1 VASRPE
7 PEVYNRPISADDW
20 MLLGAFRGQGTHIQL
35 AVEGDGTIDPAALTA
50 AVAAVGEACPGTRLV
65 HRGLTWVDSGRP
77 PAVRVADAADFDRER
92 LDSPLLR
99 TPLTCEEKGSSFE
112 VVLLRGTPVTVLFRA
127 HAAVTDGLGAV
138 LWRRQV
144 FRALRGEPLEGTT
157 CRLTPEDVC
166 AEIATTLGVDRPQ
179 GSTQA
184 PWEWR
189 SVMGTLPK
197 GPKRP
202 LWRRR
207 TIDGIHPAVTAKI
220 ARLVATFAGG
230 NGGPVVIPIDL
241 RQYLPGLRTVGSAT
255 GELRIQVNEDD
266 DWTDVDVSM
275 LKAMSEYQ
283 FMAEAGPTDLAPL
296 TMPLPL
302 IGSLARWLDG
312 LAIKHNEVIG
322 AKGLCDNIASV
333 SNLGA
338 VDLAEVSTDDF
349 AATSCY
355 SLGSISWSPEIN
367 IVECGGRT
375 EVSVAWRGGPGVAGR
390 AEALLDAIQEEL
402 SPRAVRVWDGNRTA
416 TGTPEQTLT
425 ALFAA
430 QCAATPGAPAIEV
443 PALDDDPGHDD
454 PSASASDP
462 SASASAGATV
472 TYAGLAAAA
481 AGVTAVLAAAGI
493 GRGDRVAVIAG
504 RGPAAITA
512 IWGILG
518 AGAAYLPIDGTY
530 PRARITALLTD
541 AAAPAA
547 LLEDPAAHRAA
558 LPPGCTP
565 IPLAAIAPAPGG
577 CPDRWGTAVQ
587 PGDVACVIYTS
598 GSTGTP
604 KGVEIEHRALANYT
618 RWATREASAGPATR
632 MPLIASLSF
641 DMAGCAI
648 YLPLLSGG
656 TVLPVR
662 HVTPVTLRR
671 VIENHGATTLAITPS
686 HLDMINAAGITR
698 HTMTCI
704 MTAGELLRTATA
716 ARTRHLFGPA
726 CTILCQWGPTETTIV
741 NTSHTYD
748 PATDTA
754 AGVPFGRPMDN
765 NTVHL
770 LDPQGRHVPPGT
782 PGEAWVGGTQL
793 ARGYLGRPHLTRQ
806 QFTRLA
812 DGTRIYRTGDIA
824 RLTPAGDLAFITRA
838 DDQVKING
846 HRIEPAEITA
856 TLQTHPAI
864 TAAAVIPRT
873 RPGNPR
879 KELCAYIVTTP
890 GTDPAHLTPAAITTW
905 LTTRLPPYMIPA
917 TITTVPAIGH
927 TPNGKTDT
935 ATLPDPF
942 TTPAATTTP
951 PPGRDPLTTAIANI
965 WARTLS
971 IDPHTIDDHT
981 PFHHLGATSLHMITM
996 INEIATTLTPR
1007 TPQHFLNQL
1016 PHIIRNPTLHNITH
1030 HTRQTQQTHNQHHK
1044 LEPQQPDVLTDA

>member
-1 VASRPE
+1 MTGDEWWRFSGQQGLST
-7 PEVYNRPISADDW
+7 EV
-20 MLLGAFRGQGTHIQL
+20 QL
-35 AVEGDGTIDPAALTA
+35 CIEGDGVIAPEALAA
-50 AVAAVGEACPGTRLV
+50 AVAAASAACPGMRLARRGRQWADTGQAPPV
-65 HRGLTWVDSGRP
+65 H
-77 PAVRVADAADFDRER
+77 VADAADFDRER
-92 LDSPLLR
+92 LDSPLVR
-99 TPLTCEEKGSSFE
+99 APLHTQRRSSCE
-112 VVLLRGTPVTVLFRA
+112 VVLIQGAPTTVIFRA
-127 HAAVTDGLGAV
+127 HPGVTDGRGV
-138 LWRRQV
+138 MLWQREV
-144 FRALRGEPLEGTT
+144 FRALRGEALEGATS
-157 CRLTPEDVC
+157 RLTCDEVR
-166 AEIATTLGVDRPQ
+166 AEIAARLGIDPAAE
-179 GSTQA
+179 A
-184 PWEWR
+184 PAQETPAWR
-189 SVMGTLPK
+189 SVLGKLPS
-197 GPKRP
+197 GPRRSM
-202 LWRRR
+202 WRRR
-207 TIDGIHPAVTAKI
+207 TIDGIHPGVAAKI
-220 ARLVATFAGG
+220 ARLVTAYGDEGG
-230 NGGPVVIPIDL
+230 EGLVGIPVDL
-241 RQYLPGLRTVGSAT
+241 RTYLPGLRTTAGVT
-255 GELRIQVNEDD
+255 GHVNIHVRQDD
-266 DWTDVDVSM
+266 DWSDVDAKLLM
-275 LKAMSEYQ
+275 ALAEHQ
-283 FMAEAGPTDLAPL
+283 FMAHHGDPL
-296 TMPLPL
+296 VKTMTLPFMREL
-302 IGSLARWLDG
+302 RRWLDN
-312 LAIKHNEVIG
+312 LARQDHSIIG
-322 AKGLCDNIASV
+322 DKKLTEITAGV
-333 SNLGA
+333 SHLGA

-355 SLGSISWSPEIN
+355 CLGAVTYSPELD

-1044 LEPQQPDVLTDA
+1044 LEETSAP